1 MLGVTAITRKKSVCF
16 VNQNDAEA

>member
-1 MLGVTAITRKKSVCF
+1 VSAITRKKSVCF